1 MTTRKCANCPAREA
15 AAMLARSAIRAGT
28 RFSRCPGGGKMA
40 VYRKDLF
47 RDQNQTIKLTLFTLQ
62 RRPDALRGVFQPLN
76 RHEFTLDALN
86 RPIWVLSNRT
96 ILTLSCR
103 HPTYGKNFLCAF
115 TRVKRYLTCV
125 NFPFLSSPQVS
136 RSHPRALGRRAEQ
149 AFAIPVR
156 VQASMRCG
164 NSGHISEDRRTCRIP
179 E

>member
-1 MTTRKCANCPAREA
+1 MCRACCCQSGLVLSAASRVEANTIFKVPR
-15 AAMLARSAIRAGT
+15 
-28 RFSRCPGGGKMA
+28 GGGKMA
-40 VYRKDLF
+40 VYRRDLF